1 MRGERTMHDEL
12 VPEEG
17 EQAYNQL
24 LALLRSS
31 SQKRVPIEA
40 TGQAPIIARV
50 RERLVQKDQGDSL
63 NGKLPVPQ
71 PGVLDSSPH
80 QAESPAGKPHRD
92 KRRLRLMALL
102 AAAMIVAVLLGT
114 PLLLL
119 RPRLLSSGGYNQATK
134 TPAGPPTPAYYPTV
148 STTWSTSQVPNKNFT
163 PHISIV
169 LANEIH

>member
-1 MRGERTMHDEL
+1 MRGERTMHDDL

-40 TGQAPIIARV
+40 TDQAQIIARA

-92 KRRLRLMALL
+92 KRRFRLTALI
-102 AAAMIVAVLLGT
+102 ASAMLVAVTLDT
-114 PLLLL
+114 RLLLL
-119 RPRLLSSGGYNQATK
+119 
-134 TPAGPPTPAYYPTV
+134 
-148 STTWSTSQVPNKNFT
+148 
-163 PHISIV
+163 
-169 LANEIH
+169 